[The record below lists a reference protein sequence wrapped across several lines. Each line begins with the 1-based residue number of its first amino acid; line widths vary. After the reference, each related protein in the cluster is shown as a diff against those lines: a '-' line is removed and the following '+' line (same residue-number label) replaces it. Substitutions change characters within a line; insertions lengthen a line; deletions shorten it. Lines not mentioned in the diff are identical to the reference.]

1 MKVEL
6 RRAGL
11 EDAEK
16 IYGMQIRA
24 FKPLLDK
31 YQDVDTNPGAEPLEK
46 IINRL
51 NQERTHFYIIQ
62 YENSAVGA
70 VRIVMQ
76 DDGDR
81 CRISPLFVL
90 PEYQNRGIAQQVF
103 KIIEERYKPK
113 NGWEL
118 DTILEEKGNCHL
130 YEKMGYKKTGY
141 KKTGEY
147 RKVNDKMTLVYYEKS
162 A

>member
-6 RRAGL
+6 RRAGP

-31 YQDVDTNPGAEPLEK
+31 YRDVNTNPGAEPFEK
-46 IINRL
+46 ILGRL
-51 NQERTHFYIIQ
+51 KQEQTHFYIIY
-62 YENSAVGA
+62 YENSAAGA
-70 VRIVMQ
+70 VRIIMQ
-76 DDGDR
+76 ENGDR

-103 KIIEERYKPK
+103 KIIEERYRPK

-118 DTILEEKGNCHL
+118 DTILEERRNCHL
-130 YEKMGYKKTGY
+130 YEKMGY

-147 RKVNDKMTLVYYEKS
+147 RKVNDKMTLVYYEKPV
-162 A
+162 